1 MLVNDFDYDL
11 PPELIAQVPVEPRDS
26 SRLMVLDRGEKSG
39 SDHFFYELPGFLKA
53 GDLLILNN
61 TRVIPARLF
70 AKKQGGAGMVEVFLL
85 KQLAENTWE
94 TLVRPGKRAK
104 PGVDLVFE
112 EGVVGRVTGTVVDGG
127 RIVEFPKGLDFRD
140 WLARS
145 GQTPLPPYITQKLS
159 DPERYQ
165 TIYAEYEG
173 SVAAPTAGLHFT
185 PELSQKIRN
194 QGVNLNF
201 LTLHVGLGTF
211 RPVKTEVVEDHT
223 MHPEEFSLSEELAQ
237 SITATKQ
244 AGGRIIAVGTTVVR
258 VLESRSVSQGKVTP
272 GSGGTNI
279 FIYPG
284 FEFKIIDGMITN
296 FHLPKSTLLMLVSA
310 FAGREFIMESYQRAI
325 AEKYRF
331 FSFGDAML
339 IL

>member
-11 PPELIAQVPVEPRDS
+11 PPELIAQVPAEPRDS
-26 SRLMVLDRGEKSG
+26 SRLMVLDRSEKRS

-70 AKKQGGAGMVEVFLL
+70 AQKPGGTGAVEVFLL
-85 KQLAENTWE
+85 KQLAANAWE

-104 PGVDLVFE
+104 PGTELVFA
-112 EGVVGRVTGTVVDGG
+112 EGVVGRVTGVVTDGG
-127 RIVEFPKGLDFRD
+127 RIVEFPKGLNFRD
-140 WLARS
+140 WLARA
-145 GQTPLPPYITQKLS
+145 GQTPLPPYITRKLA
-159 DPERYQ
+159 DAERYQ

-185 PELSQKIRN
+185 PELFQRIQSR
-194 QGVNLNF
+194 GVNLGF

-223 MHPEEFSLSEELAQ
+223 MHPEEFSLPEELARL
-237 SITATKQ
+237 ITATKQ
-244 AGGRIIAVGTTVVR
+244 AGGRVIAVGTTVVR
-258 VLESRSVSQGKVTP
+258 VLESRAISAGKVAS

-284 FEFKIIDGMITN
+284 FEFKIIDGLVTN

-310 FAGREFIMESYQRAI
+310 FAGREFILASYRRAI
-325 AEKYRF
+325 VEKYRF

>member
-1 MLVNDFDYDL
+1 MFVNDFDYDL
-11 PPELIAQVPVEPRDS
+11 PPELIAQRPVEPRDS
-26 SRLMVLDRGEKSG
+26 SRLMVLDRSG
-39 SDHFFYELPGFLKA
+39 KASSDHFFYELPGFLRE

-70 AKKQGGAGMVEVFLL
+70 AKKQGGTGMVEVFLL
-85 KQLAENTWE
+85 KELAENTWE

-104 PGVDLVFE
+104 PGTDLVFE
-112 EGVVGRVTGTVVDGG
+112 EGVTGKVTGTVPDGG
-127 RIVEFPKGLDFRD
+127 RCIEFPKGFNFRE
-140 WLARS
+140 WLERA

-159 DPERYQ
+159 DRERYQ
-165 TIYAEYEG
+165 TIYAKYEG

-185 PELSQKIRN
+185 PDLFQKIQS
-194 QGVNLNF
+194 QGVQVGF
-201 LTLHVGLGTF
+201 LTLHVGIGTF

-223 MHPEEFSLSEELAQ
+223 MHPEEFVLSEELAR

-244 AGGRIIAVGTTVVR
+244 AGGRVIAVGTTVVR
-258 VLESRSVSQGKVTP
+258 VLESQAVARGQVAP

-284 FEFKIIDGMITN
+284 FEFKVIDGLVTN

-310 FAGREFIMESYQRAI
+310 FAGREFVMECYQRAI
-325 AEKYRF
+325 QERYRF

-339 IL
+339 IV